1 MQVVLLE
8 RIEKLGQMGEVVTVR
23 DGFARN
29 YLLPQRKALRATRE
43 NLARFETQRTELE
56 ARNREARAQAEQN
69 AGGLDGQSFAVLRQA
84 GEAGQLYGSVSARDI
99 ARLLTENGFAVA
111 RGQIALDEPIKA
123 LGLHPV
129 RVYLHPE
136 VPVTVTINVARSEAE
151 AERQA
156 AGLSGAAEPDEE
168 EAEALFADLEAE
180 EDGETGA
187 AQAEP
192 DEGDQDE
199 GEDEED

>member
-43 NLARFETQRTELE
+43 NLARFEAQRADLE
-56 ARNREARAQAEQN
+56 ARNQEARAQAERS
-69 AGGLDGQSFAVLRQA
+69 AGDLDGQSFVVLRQA

-99 ARLLTENGFAVA
+99 ARILGENGFAVG
-111 RGQIALDEPIKA
+111 RGQVALDEPIKA

-136 VPVTVTINVARSEAE
+136 VAVTVTINVARSEAE

-156 AGLSGAAEPDEE
+156 AGLTGVAEPEEE
-168 EAEALFADLEAE
+168 EAEALFAQAKDADMESTAVAERIEDAE
-180 EDGETGA
+180 ERG
-187 AQAEP
+187 
-192 DEGDQDE
+192 
-199 GEDEED
+199 DEEG

>member
-8 RIEKLGQMGEVVTVR
+8 RVEKLGQMGEVVTVR

-43 NLARFETQRTELE
+43 NLARFEAQRAELE
-56 ARNREARAQAEQN
+56 ARNREARERAEQS
-69 AGGLDGQSFAVLRQA
+69 AGDLDGQSFVVLRQA

-99 ARLLTENGFAVA
+99 AHLLSENGFAVA
-111 RGQIALDEPIKA
+111 RGQVALDEPIKA

-156 AGLSGAAEPDEE
+156 AGLSGAAEPEE
-168 EAEALFADLEAE
+168 EMEEEPFGEIEATDM
-180 EDGETGA
+180 ETGA
-187 AQAEP
+187 VAERVEGEP
-192 DEGDQDE
+192 DES
-199 GEDEED
+199 EED